1 MKNNTQL
8 ERYKLL
14 KDYIDTHYKE
24 NINIAK
30 IEQVCFYSYRNMNRI
45 FLALH
50 QETIGQYIKR
60 VRLVKAAEY
69 LKYSEKTI
77 FDIALEVGFSDVH
90 AFTKAFKARFKVPP
104 ASYRKQVNP
113 SFQTALS
120 ILPPS
125 GDSTTPLD
133 FSIEYLEGFEMLY
146 IEYRGAYDDHDAIEL
161 KWEALWEY
169 AEEHSLINERSV
181 LLAEILDDNE
191 ICDAVFCRYHAGL
204 ILDKPLQTSPQGLFR
219 LKTHQPQKYAKFL
232 HKGPDE
238 TAANTYN
245 NIYAQWLTQGT
256 YELAD
261 LPTIE
266 FLLNH
271 HLDPPKDQLITE
283 IYIPIE

>member
-1 MKNNTQL
+1 MKNVTQL

-14 KDYIDTHYKE
+14 KEYIDTQYKE
-24 NINIAK
+24 PINIAQ

-69 LKYSEKTI
+69 LKYSEKSI

-90 AFTKAFKARFKVPP
+90 AFTKAFKARFKTPP

-113 SFQTALS
+113 FFQADLTTS
-120 ILPPS
+120 SPS
-125 GDSTTPLD
+125 VSPSRLD
-133 FSIEYLEGFEMLY
+133 FSIEYVEAFEMLY
-146 IEYRGAYDDHDAIEL
+146 IEYRGAYDDFKAIEE
-161 KWEALWEY
+161 KWDALWQY
-169 AEEHSLINERSV
+169 AEKHGLINERSV
-181 LLAEILDDNE
+181 LVAEILDDNE
-191 ICDAVFCRYHAGL
+191 ICDAIFCRYHAGL
-204 ILDKPLQTSPQGLFR
+204 ILDKRLKTNPQGLFR

-238 TAANTYN
+238 TAGNTYS
-245 NIYAQWLTQGT
+245 NIYAQWLTQGI

-261 LPTIE
+261 LPTLE
-266 FLLNH
+266 FLVNH
-271 HLDPPKDQLITE
+271 HLDLPKDQLLTE
-283 IYIPIE
+283 IYIPIV

>member
-24 NINIAK
+24 HINIAK

-50 QETIGQYIKR
+50 KETIGQYIKR

-69 LKYSEKTI
+69 LKYSEKSI

-90 AFTKAFKARFKVPP
+90 AFTKAFKARFQVPP

-113 SFQTALS
+113 SFQADLTTSSLS
-120 ILPPS
+120 S
-125 GDSTTPLD
+125 VSVTPLE
-133 FSIEYLEGFEMLY
+133 FSIEYLEAFEMLY
-146 IEYRGAYDDHDAIEL
+146 IEYRGAYDDLQAIEE
-161 KWEALWEY
+161 KWDALWQY
-169 AEEHSLINERSV
+169 AEKNGLANERSV
-181 LLAEILDDNE
+181 LIAEILDDNE
-191 ICDAVFCRYHAGL
+191 ICDAIFCRYHAGL
-204 ILDKPLQTSPQGLFR
+204 ILDQPLKTIPEGLFR
-219 LKTHQPQKYAKFL
+219 VKTHKPQKYVKFL
-232 HKGPDE
+232 HQGADE
-238 TAANTYN
+238 TVVETYSA
-245 NIYAQWLTQGT
+245 IYSQWLTKGKH
-256 YELAD
+256 EMAD
-261 LPTIE
+261 LPTLE

-271 HLDPPKDQLITE
+271 HLDPPKDQLLTE